1 MSYAVDSTKLS
12 NQSTMPQHHTTKDLS
27 KVLQPYEHKWVA
39 LSSDYTQ
46 VIASGE
52 TLRETAAQVQETE
65 RERVVF
71 HKVLPFDAYYEPLL
85 L

>member
-1 MSYAVDSTKLS
+1 
-12 NQSTMPQHHTTKDLS
+12 MPQHHTTQKDLS

-39 LSSDYTQ
+39 LLSDYTR

-52 TLRETAAQVQETE
+52 TLRETAAQV
-65 RERVVF
+65 REDEKAQVVF
-71 HKVLPFDAYYEPLL
+71 HRVLPFDAYYEPLL